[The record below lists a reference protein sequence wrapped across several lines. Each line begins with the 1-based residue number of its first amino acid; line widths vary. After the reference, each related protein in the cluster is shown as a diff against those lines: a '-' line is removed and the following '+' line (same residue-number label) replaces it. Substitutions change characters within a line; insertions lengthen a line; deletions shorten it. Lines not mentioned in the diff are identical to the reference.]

1 MEIIFTILAIS
12 ILLLCGLYVA
22 LEVIP
27 SGTKGIT
34 KEYTSPSGKKRT
46 ATKDREKH
54 IVWFILGDSI
64 HVLYFRMG
72 MGYWH
77 KHISSIS
84 ML

>member
-12 ILLLCGLYVA
+12 IILLCGLYIA

-54 IVWFILGDSI
+54 IV
-64 HVLYFRMG
+64 
-72 MGYWH
+72 
-77 KHISSIS
+77 
-84 ML
+84 